1 MCSRIING
9 TPGVQKRPSS
19 RLTAP
24 FCSTSGSLKL
34 VQGGTCPKKLKLPV
48 IKPVLGTFLGLFAE
62 FLDAVEEILPTLVE
76 QQVSVYVLADKCKTS
91 HVETFNDKM
100 RWASSEP
107 VPKELRSDVTL
118 ASTAVFIYTS
128 GTTGGA
134 FTPAVAALA
143 SSSSVVFISFSSFCR
158 FAESRSDQPRQSLGH
173 VFAGIHYRRNVQRCD
188 LHHPPPLPQR
198 RLLRMH
204 LSH

>member
-1 MCSRIING
+1 M
-9 TPGVQKRPSS
+9 
-19 RLTAP
+19 
-24 FCSTSGSLKL
+24 
-34 VQGGTCPKKLKLPV
+34 
-48 IKPVLGTFLGLFAE
+48 IKSVLGTFLGLFAE

-118 ASTAVFIYTS
+118 ESTAVFIYTS

-134 FTPAVAALA
+134 FTPVVAALA
-143 SSSSVVFISFSSFCR
+143 SSSSVVFISFSSFAGLPKAAAISHVKVWAMSLLVSIAGVTSKDVIYTTLPLYHSAGFLGCTS
-158 FAESRSDQPRQSLGH
+158 AIEKGSLVLDQTS
-173 VFAGIHYRRNVQRCD
+173 I
-188 LHHPPPLPQR
+188 PLPFVV
-198 RLLRMH
+198 LLKVKESLLCRVQG
-204 LSH
+204 